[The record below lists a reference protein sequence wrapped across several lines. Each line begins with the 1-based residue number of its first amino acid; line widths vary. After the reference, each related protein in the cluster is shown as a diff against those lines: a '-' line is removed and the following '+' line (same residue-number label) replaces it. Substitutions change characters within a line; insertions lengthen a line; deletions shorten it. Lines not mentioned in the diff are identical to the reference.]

1 MAPILTTILFAVG
14 LVMFMFG
21 FFRMMTAQV
30 SSWVNPVI
38 LGIGVAFVI
47 TAIVLTVKDYNKKK
61 EDSKSSS

>member
-30 SSWVNPVI
+30 SSWVNPAI